1 MEYFWQVEVFPGTL
15 DMMPLH
21 LRQRSKYKNA
31 HWQLFFYKYVSCRN
45 LTVKESVFVM
55 TDNPPTDRP
64 FGSPWRSIMKI
75 NNWKIVPQ
83 LQKNEIRWIFQETI
97 IYYSN
102 LSFVFWRHRKCLEN
116 LFNCMYLIGSKHNWF
131 DQFRGCISGYVHVLI
146 GCTSLMGCPVLTYE

>member
-1 MEYFWQVEVFPGTL
+1 M
-15 DMMPLH
+15 
-21 LRQRSKYKNA
+21 
-31 HWQLFFYKYVSCRN
+31 SCRN

-75 NNWKIVPQ
+75 NNWKKVPQ
-83 LQKNEIRWIFQETI
+83 LQQNEIRWIFQETI

-102 LSFVFWRHRKCLEN
+102 LAFVFWRHRKCLEN

-131 DQFRGCISGYVHVLI
+131 DQFRGCIFGYAHVLI
-146 GCTSLMGCPVLTYE
+146 GCRSLMGCPVLTSNCYCKPKYAKKIVENNLTPSFLMPLNQGSIAKWIT